1 MRYAACFEAQIF
13 AFSHTL
19 EEPHRSVSVP
29 SALYCC
35 VDGRHIFPG
44 LPHGI
49 GLGDGKNG
57 RQGSMHV
64 RLSHIRASQRC
75 TNQSLCVYGLC
86 ALLHSYACVVL
97 RRLAPGIRWQWAG

>member
-1 MRYAACFEAQIF
+1 MLLRA
-13 AFSHTL
+13 
-19 EEPHRSVSVP
+19 
-29 SALYCC
+29 
-35 VDGRHIFPG
+35 GRHIFPG

-64 RLSHIRASQRC
+64 RLIHIRVSRGC
-75 TNQSLCVYGLC
+75 SNQSLCVAVYGLC